1 MFSLH
6 LFMNSI
12 ACFTV
17 IPCPSRN
24 SWFIV
29 DTSLYLLVS
38 ESLSMSSFPSPIW
51 DLPELR
57 NCDLLARFALPFFL
71 VLASTSFYSLI
82 TSMRFD
88 FREEPRFSLVW

>member
-12 ACFTV
+12 ACLLV
-17 IPCPSRN
+17 ISCPSRN

-29 DTSLYLLVS
+29 GTSLYLLVS
-38 ESLSMSSFPSPIW
+38 ELLSKSSFPSPIW
-51 DLPELR
+51 DLPELM
-57 NCDLLARFALPFFL
+57 NCDLLGRFALPFFL
-71 VLASTSFYSLI
+71 VLTSTSFYSLI

-88 FREEPRFSLVW
+88 FWEEPKFSLVW